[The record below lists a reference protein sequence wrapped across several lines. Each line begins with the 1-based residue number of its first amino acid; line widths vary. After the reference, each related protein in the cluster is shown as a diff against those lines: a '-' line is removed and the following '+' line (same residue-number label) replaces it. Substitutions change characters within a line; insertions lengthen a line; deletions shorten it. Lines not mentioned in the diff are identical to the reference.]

1 MVSSVP
7 QAMINVSQSS
17 EGSVSGLNHT
27 LTCIA
32 TVVNGVSPSLV
43 MVNWDREDTATI
55 ISNDT
60 MSVSDGLQYTRMI
73 TFSPILSRDRGQY
86 ICSVSVTGFSK
97 ADNSYTIMVMVS
109 GKQILY
115 MCIVCQKAKVTEE
128 SHWSRVLV
136 QEHSA

>member
-7 QAMINVSQSS
+7 QAMISVSQSS

-27 LTCIA
+27 LTCVA

-43 MVNWDREDTATI
+43 MVNWDREETATI
-55 ISNDT
+55 VSSN
-60 MSVSDGLQYTRMI
+60 DGLQYTRMI
-73 TFSPILSRDRGQY
+73 SYSPILSRDRGQY
-86 ICSVSVTGFSK
+86 TCSVSVTGFSE
-97 ADNSYTIMVMVS
+97 ADNSDTIMVIVN

-115 MCIVCQKAKVTEE
+115 LCIVCQKAKVTED
-128 SHWSRVLV
+128 SHWSRVST